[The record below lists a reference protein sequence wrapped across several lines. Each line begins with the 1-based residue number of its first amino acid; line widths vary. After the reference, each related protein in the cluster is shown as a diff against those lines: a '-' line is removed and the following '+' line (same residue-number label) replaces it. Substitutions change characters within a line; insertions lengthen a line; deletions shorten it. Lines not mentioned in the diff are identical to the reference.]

1 MIKNKIG
8 IGTIFAAMLLVSI
21 AFVPAVMA
29 EPMTKTVDGTKMIVD
44 INGKVTPQSSVGVAG
59 ETACDLLTAALWTLD
74 QYVDDSR
81 IGQAETVLAQG
92 ADAFRN
98 NQLTTGFNKLKQG
111 VTISISLASYWG
123 PQLAAWVYNKLIDA
137 INYVKDFLHQYGY
150 W

>member
-1 MIKNKIG
+1 M
-8 IGTIFAAMLLVSI
+8 SI

-44 INGKVTPQSSVGVAG
+44 INVKVTTQSAVGIAG
-59 ETACDLLTAALWTLD
+59 ETACDVLTAALWTLD
-74 QYVDDSR
+74 QFVDDSR
-81 IGQAETVLAQG
+81 IGQAETLLAQG

-98 NQLTTGFNKLKQG
+98 NQLTTGLNKLKQG
-111 VTISISLASYWG
+111 VTISISLANYWD

-137 INYVKDFLHQYGY
+137 INYVTDFLHQYGY